1 MLFWNPTGRILEAFW
16 GHLELKD
23 RLESSLRA
31 VFVLE
36 VDFPGS
42 AHPILKDFGSL
53 LGTFLEIYLYFFLDT
68 DFAIGFHLLLR

>member
-1 MLFWNPTGRILEAFW
+1 MPFWGPTGRILEAFW

-42 AHPILKDFGSL
+42 AHPILKDFEGL
-53 LGTFLEIYLYFFLDT
+53 LGGFLEILLYLFW
-68 DFAIGFHLLLR
+68 I

>member
-1 MLFWNPTGRILEAFW
+1 MPFWGPTGRILEAFW

-42 AHPILKDFGSL
+42 CHPILKEVGGL
-53 LGTFLEIYLYFFLDT
+53 LGGFLEKFLNL
-68 DFAIGFHLLLR
+68 FCI

>member
-1 MLFWNPTGRILEAFW
+1 MNAFGKPSGRIFEAFW
-16 GHLELKD
+16 AHVELKS

-42 AHPILKDFGSL
+42 AHPILEDFGGL
-53 LGTFLEIYLYFFLDT
+53 LGGFLEILLYLFW
-68 DFAIGFHLLLR
+68 I

>member
-1 MLFWNPTGRILEAFW
+1 MEAFW

-42 AHPILKDFGSL
+42 AHPILEDFGGL
-53 LGTFLEIYLYFFLDT
+53 LGGFLEILLYLFW
-68 DFAIGFHLLLR
+68 I

>member
-1 MLFWNPTGRILEAFW
+1 MPFGGSTGRILEAFW

-42 AHPILKDFGSL
+42 AHPILKDFGGL
-53 LGTFLEIYLYFFLDT
+53 LGRFLEIFLYLFW
-68 DFAIGFHLLLR
+68 I